1 MVNSAL
7 KINNFNG
14 FKRRGNIWQLFNA
27 MDFESLMF
35 PCITFCRIL
44 GIFPYKINAYTIK
57 TNKFCYFLSII
68 VICTLCISDL
78 YTLYNLDYK
87 VFYDHIYN
95 ITSVPDINDP
105 KTPELLERNCF
116 YIFGGFTSVITFFLS
131 GSRMHILQ
139 DILEISSKLPQKSY
153 KNLSELIHA
162 KDILGFFLIII
173 QILIY
178 YNGRYGERYDNISK
192 ALILY
197 LHLLEFQMNML
208 YMNCVCVLKVCFKQI
223 NDGLMFF
230 QKFMPNDEPSLLEVT
245 YQKQKNPFQLL
256 QLKGLIKQ
264 HQTISNTLEKL
275 QATFRWQLLST
286 SVMTFIEITFNIYF
300 LFERMQGQKLSVTN
314 LKNHYDLIVFSINY
328 SIKILLVV
336 WACETG
342 KDEAI
347 EIKTSVHEVINN
359 TSDEEIQ
366 SELKIFSLQLMQR
379 DTVFCAKG
387 LIVNA
392 MLLTNVSD

>member
-7 KINNFNG
+7 KINNFND
-14 FKRRGNIWQLFNA
+14 FKRKGNIRQLFNA

-44 GIFPYKINAYTIK
+44 GTFPYKINAYTIK

-68 VICTLCISDL
+68 VICILSISDL
-78 YTLYNLDYK
+78 YTLYKLDYK
-87 VFYDHIYN
+87 VVYNHINN
-95 ITSVPDINDP
+95 ITSVPDSNDL

-131 GSRMHILQ
+131 GSRMRVLQ
-139 DILEISSKLPQKSY
+139 DILEISSKLSQKSY
-153 KNLSELIHA
+153 QNLSELIHA
-162 KDILGFFLIII
+162 KDIFGFFLIII
-173 QILIY
+173 QILMY
-178 YNGRYGERYDNISK
+178 YQGHYGKRYDYLAK
-192 ALILY
+192 PLILY

-223 NDGLMFF
+223 NDGLRFF

-245 YQKQKNPFQLL
+245 YQKQKNPFHLL

-275 QATFRWQLLST
+275 QATFKWQLLST

-300 LFERMQGQKLSVTN
+300 LFERMQGKKELSLTN
-314 LKNHYDLIVFSINY
+314 LKENYDLIVFSINY
-328 SIKILLVV
+328 CIKILLIV

-342 KDEAI
+342 KNEAT
-347 EIKTSVHEVINN
+347 EIKTSIHEVINN

-366 SELKIFSLQLMQR
+366 SEVDFKI
-379 DTVFCAKG
+379 
-387 LIVNA
+387 N
-392 MLLTNVSD
+392 

>member
-14 FKRRGNIWQLFNA
+14 FKRRGNIWQLFRA

-57 TNKFCYFLSII
+57 TNKLCYFLSIL
-68 VICTLCISDL
+68 VICTLCISDV
-78 YTLYNLDYK
+78 YTLYNLDYE
-87 VFYDHIYN
+87 VFYNHWTHNHN
-95 ITSVPDINDP
+95 ITSVSDSNDS
-105 KTPELLERNCF
+105 KTPDLLERNCF

-131 GSRMHILQ
+131 GSRMRVLQ

-153 KNLSELIHA
+153 QNLSELIHT
-162 KDILGFFLIII
+162 KDIFGFFLITI
-173 QILIY
+173 QILMY
-178 YNGRYGERYDNISK
+178 YNGRYGQRYDDISK

-223 NDGLMFF
+223 NDGLNFF
-230 QKFMPNDEPSLLEVT
+230 QKFMPNEPSLLEAT
-245 YQKQKNPFQLL
+245 YQKQRNPFQLL

-314 LKNHYDLIVFSINY
+314 LKQHYDLIVFSINY
-328 SIKILLVV
+328 IIKILLVV

-342 KDEAI
+342 KNEAI

-366 SELKIFSLQLMQR
+366 SEVDLKI
-379 DTVFCAKG
+379 
-387 LIVNA
+387 N
-392 MLLTNVSD
+392 